1 MDRKTTNFLFVLQID
16 KEEDDDNNL
25 GNESAIETVE
35 TLENREE
42 RDTGSSDNN
51 GGK

>member
-1 MDRKTTNFLFVLQID
+1 MYQ
-16 KEEDDDNNL
+16 EEDDDHYLSNHR
-25 GNESAIETVE
+25 SVETME